1 MHETV
6 QAKGIKQ
13 VRSQYNLRTLLQPR
27 ESPEVVSKSRK
38 QSMNGPLKI
47 AITDKLY
54 STFEEDIEKTPTLLK
69 LRSQSCDVI
78 KKVSGLESKK
88 SSTTNAD

>member
-1 MHETV
+1 
-6 QAKGIKQ
+6 
-13 VRSQYNLRTLLQPR
+13 
-27 ESPEVVSKSRK
+27 
-38 QSMNGPLKI
+38 MNGPLKI